1 MPVATYRVRR
11 IPKDPEPEP
20 LHEYSSTQ
28 VSLSGLPV
36 EILRKMQHS
45 IQPADIG
52 PEGLEEQPHVTVK
65 FGLHFQTPSAKL
77 RAALKTF
84 GPVTLTLG
92 KTSLFK
98 NEDAD
103 VLKVDVESDDLRRLN
118 KLISR
123 LVPTFD
129 THPKYIPHMTVGY
142 LRPGRGAKYAG
153 DKSLDGQ
160 KLTFNSI
167 VFSGKRGHRET
178 LPLGAASPGPYRV
191 R

>member
-1 MPVATYRVRR
+1 MSATYRARR
-11 IPKDPEPEP
+11 AIKDPEPEP

-28 VSLSGLPV
+28 VQLAGRPV
-36 EILRKMQHS
+36 EILRKVQHA
-45 IQPADIG
+45 IQPSDIG
-52 PEGLEEQPHVTVK
+52 PEGLEEHPHVTVK
-65 FGLHFQTPSAKL
+65 FGLHFQTPSVKL
-77 RAALKTF
+77 RQALKTF
-84 GPVTLTLG
+84 GPVTITLG

-98 NEDAD
+98 NDDAD
-103 VLKVDVESDDLRRLN
+103 VLKVDVDSPDLHKLN

-129 THPKYIPHMTVGY
+129 THPKYIPHLTIGY
-142 LRPGRGAKYAG
+142 LRRGRGAKYAG

-160 KLTFNSI
+160 KLTFDSI

-178 LPLGAASPGPYRV
+178 LALGPASPGPYRV

>member
-1 MPVATYRVRR
+1 MNATYRARR
-11 IPKDPEPEP
+11 IQRDPEPEP

-28 VSLSGLPV
+28 VALSGRPV
-36 EILRKMQHS
+36 EILRKMQHA
-45 IQPADIG
+45 IQSGDVG
-52 PEGLEEQPHVTVK
+52 NEGLENEPHVTIK
-65 FGLHFQTPSAKL
+65 FGLHFQTPSVKL
-77 RAALKTF
+77 RQALRTF

-98 NEDAD
+98 NDDAD
-103 VLKVDVESDDLRRLN
+103 VLKVDVDSPDLHKLN
-118 KLISR
+118 KLIAR

-142 LRPGRGAKYAG
+142 LRPGRGAKYVG

-160 KLTFNSI
+160 KLTFDSI
-167 VFSGKRGHRET
+167 VFSGRRGHREVI
-178 LPLGAASPGPYRV
+178 PLGPASPGPYRV

>member
-1 MPVATYRVRR
+1 MSALYRARR
-11 IPKDPEPEP
+11 AIKDPVQEP

-28 VSLSGLPV
+28 VQLIGRPV
-36 EILRKMQHS
+36 EIVRKMQNG
-45 IQPADIG
+45 IQPSDIG
-52 PEGLEEQPHVTVK
+52 PEGLEEHPHITVK
-65 FGLHFQTPSAKL
+65 FGLHFQTPSVKL
-77 RAALKTF
+77 RQALKTF
-84 GPVTLTLG
+84 GPVTVMLG

-98 NEDAD
+98 NDDAD
-103 VLKVDVESDDLRRLN
+103 VLKVDVDSPDLQRLN

-129 THPKYIPHMTVGY
+129 THPKYIPHLTIGY
-142 LRPGRGAKYAG
+142 LRPGRGGKYAG

-160 KLTFNSI
+160 KLTFESI

-178 LPLGAASPGPYRV
+178 LPLGHAMSGLYRV